1 MKIDIEGN
9 DKVCLRSMLKFE
21 QRPDYVSIESEKVS
35 FIRLEE
41 ELNLF
46 TSLGFARFKAIQ
58 QASIAKQ
65 V

>member
-21 QRPDYVSIESEKVS
+21 QRPDYVSIGSEKVS
-35 FIRLEE
+35 FTRLEE
-41 ELNLF
+41 RALCWLY
-46 TSLGFARFKAIQ
+46 
-58 QASIAKQ
+58 